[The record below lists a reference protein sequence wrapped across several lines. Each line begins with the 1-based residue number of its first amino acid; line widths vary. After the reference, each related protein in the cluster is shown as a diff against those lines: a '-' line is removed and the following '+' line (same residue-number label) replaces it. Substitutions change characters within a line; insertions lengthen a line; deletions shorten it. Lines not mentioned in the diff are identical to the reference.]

1 MMINMM
7 PMMMMMMVMLM
18 TLVHPCNSSRSSNS
32 KHASRDTKKQQQQ
45 HASSSSSPPNIVV
58 LLADNLAYEDVG
70 IFRQPQ
76 QQRSSRRTSTP
87 TRTPN
92 LDQMA
97 TEGRRLYNWNSPA
110 VLCSASRAAL
120 LTGKYPVRKKT
131 QTIIMVVSLFS
142 DLCASDTNKKNGG
155 FVFDIP
161 ICIFL
166 FSDGSCSNFFLS
178 LFSSRFLSFLL
189 HYLDSYGYEP
199 TSQIYV
205 MKKLRKDSHL
215 FVAFA
220 TLFVFTSI
228 IY

>member
-1 MMINMM
+1 MMIY
-7 PMMMMMMVMLM
+7 MMMVMLM
-18 TLVHPCNSSRSSNS
+18 VMLLTLVHPCNSSRSSNS
-32 KHASRDTKKQQQQ
+32 KYASRDTKKQQQQ

-70 IFRQPQ
+70 IFRQQ
-76 QQRSSRRTSTP
+76 QQPQRRSRRTPTP

-92 LDQMA
+92 LDQIA
-97 TEGRRLYNWNSPA
+97 SEGRRLYNWNSPA